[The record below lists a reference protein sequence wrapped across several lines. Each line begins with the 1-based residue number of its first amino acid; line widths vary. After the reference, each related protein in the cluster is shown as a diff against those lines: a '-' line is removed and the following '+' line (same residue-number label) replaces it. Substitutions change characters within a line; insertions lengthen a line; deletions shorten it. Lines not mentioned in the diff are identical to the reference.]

1 MRKLYLFAGTN
12 GVGKST
18 LYLDGVGP
26 SIENSVRINAD
37 EIAREKGWD
46 WRDPKTNAKALLLE
60 TKKLQ
65 KVLKTGQD
73 INLETTLAGHEKNI
87 LKLLDRVKKNNY
99 QIVLL
104 YVGVSSPDIAVERVK
119 ERVAK
124 GGHGVPEE
132 LIIKRYYESFDNFSR
147 LINKF
152 NSVKVYDNSKNF
164 RILYQRIETEVKLC
178 RKDIPQWVQSIIIQD
193 KVN

>member
-73 INLETTLAGHEKNI
+73 INLETTLAGHEKTI
-87 LKLLDRVKKNNY
+87 VKLLGRIKKNNY

-152 NSVKVYDNSKNF
+152 NSVKVYDNSKSF
-164 RILYQRIETEVKLC
+164 RILYQRLETEVKLC
-178 RKDIPQWVQSIIIQD
+178 RKNMRP
-193 KVN
+193 

>member
-60 TKKLQ
+60 TKKLRDC
-65 KVLKTGQD
+65 KIVCVRMNDSL
-73 INLETTLAGHEKNI
+73 NLFL
-87 LKLLDRVKKNNY
+87 
-99 QIVLL
+99 
-104 YVGVSSPDIAVERVK
+104 
-119 ERVAK
+119 
-124 GGHGVPEE
+124 
-132 LIIKRYYESFDNFSR
+132 
-147 LINKF
+147 
-152 NSVKVYDNSKNF
+152 
-164 RILYQRIETEVKLC
+164 
-178 RKDIPQWVQSIIIQD
+178 
-193 KVN
+193 

>member
-12 GVGKST
+12 GVDKST

-73 INLETTLAGHEKNI
+73 INLETTLAGHEKI
-87 LKLLDRVKKNNY
+87 
-99 QIVLL
+99 
-104 YVGVSSPDIAVERVK
+104 
-119 ERVAK
+119 
-124 GGHGVPEE
+124 
-132 LIIKRYYESFDNFSR
+132 F
-147 LINKF
+147 
-152 NSVKVYDNSKNF
+152 
-164 RILYQRIETEVKLC
+164 
-178 RKDIPQWVQSIIIQD
+178 
-193 KVN
+193 

>member
-65 KVLKTGQD
+65 KVLKND
-73 INLETTLAGHEKNI
+73 P
-87 LKLLDRVKKNNY
+87 LKD
-99 QIVLL
+99 
-104 YVGVSSPDIAVERVK
+104 VSAVEQADKQVYQ
-119 ERVAK
+119 
-124 GGHGVPEE
+124 HG
-132 LIIKRYYESFDNFSR
+132 KRKY
-147 LINKF
+147 
-152 NSVKVYDNSKNF
+152 
-164 RILYQRIETEVKLC
+164 
-178 RKDIPQWVQSIIIQD
+178 
-193 KVN
+193 